1 MHKIA
6 LAGCGRISKNHI
18 EAINQLKAEGLA
30 ELVACCDVIPE
41 RAIEAAMRA
50 VHMTISPKCSKKPTR
65 IL

>member
-41 RAIEAAMRA
+41 RAIEADRKS
-50 VHMTISPKCSKKPTR
+50 VV
-65 IL
+65 